1 MAVAI
6 RAVCF
11 DLDNTLWD
19 SGVVISRAEA
29 QLRDWLNRHYPLIP
43 QAYSV
48 SEMRAERLR
57 IIQAEPDG
65 AHDLSH
71 VRHKSL
77 ARHAAAVGYGRD
89 VADQALEVFLI
100 ARNQLELFA
109 DVESALARLGQRYT
123 LASLTNGNADLL
135 RIGIQDRFAVSLTA
149 ADVGAAKPHAR
160 AFERAVQALR
170 LDAPEVIYVGD
181 DPHFDIAGARAAGLR
196 TAWMNRKD
204 AKWPEELLPADFVVT
219 DCHELARALDVA

>member
-19 SGVVISRAEA
+19 SGAVISRAEA

-109 DVESALARLGQRYT
+109 DVESAL
-123 LASLTNGNADLL
+123 
-135 RIGIQDRFAVSLTA
+135 V
-149 ADVGAAKPHAR
+149 
-160 AFERAVQALR
+160 R
-170 LDAPEVIYVGD
+170 LDNATLSPVLPTVTPICCESA
-181 DPHFDIAGARAAGLR
+181 FRTGLQCR
-196 TAWMNRKD
+196 SRRLMWVPPNRMRVHSS
-204 AKWPEELLPADFVVT
+204 AQCRRCVSMRP
-219 DCHELARALDVA
+219 R